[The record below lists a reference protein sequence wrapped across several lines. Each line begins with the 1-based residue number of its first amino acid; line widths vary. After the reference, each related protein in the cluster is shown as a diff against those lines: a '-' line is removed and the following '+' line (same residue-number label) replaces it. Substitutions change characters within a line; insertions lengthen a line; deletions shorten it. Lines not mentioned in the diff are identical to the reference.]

1 MKHLWT
7 PWRYKYLSTDQKKNE
22 CIFCLAYKCKND
34 TDCYLLFR
42 SDYNIII
49 LNLFPYT
56 NGHLIIAPTNHI
68 STPVN
73 STPEQLNEM
82 TYLMNKSL
90 QFLKELY
97 NAEGFNIG
105 MNIGKCAG
113 AGFDEHFHLHILPR
127 WQGDTNFITTL
138 SETRLI
144 PEDLDITY
152 NKLLPKYQNL
162 INNP

>member
-1 MKHLWT
+1 
-7 PWRYKYLSTDQKKNE
+7 
-22 CIFCLAYKCKND
+22 
-34 TDCYLLFR
+34 
-42 SDYNIII
+42 
-49 LNLFPYT
+49 
-56 NGHLIIAPTNHI
+56 
-68 STPVN
+68 
-73 STPEQLNEM
+73 M

-113 AGFDEHFHLHILPR
+113 AGFDEHFHLNILPR